1 MVAQL
6 IQDQIAQFGNG
17 GVAGALSV
25 VLVGGTAV
33 LLLLVHATVG
43 LKAVAR

>member
-1 MVAQL
+1 MIAQV
-6 IQDQIAQFGNG
+6 IQDQIAQFGNW

-25 VLVGGTAV
+25 VLVGGTG
-33 LLLLVHATVG
+33 LLMLLVHATVG